1 MIPQS
6 SIDAWRATAP
16 WTRDLQ
22 VEQDLIMT
30 RAVAELFADDR
41 VRERVAVRG
50 GTALNKLYFGGGSRY
65 SEDIDLV
72 KITAG
77 KAGPLFDLIREKLD
91 SWLGKPKREVSE
103 ASIKLFYRFDSETD
117 PVVPMRLKVEVNMV
131 ENFSVLG
138 YQDLPFSVDSSWFA
152 GAAVVRTFALNE
164 LLGTKI
170 RALYQRRKGR
180 DLFDLWYAL
189 VYCDCDQQQITT
201 CFAKYME
208 HGGHR
213 IRRRELLTNLQEKS
227 SDRRFLTDV
236 LPLIRTGLDYDP
248 ATAFDLIAERLIFL
262 IPD

>member
-16 WTRDLQ
+16 WASDLQ
-22 VEQDLIMT
+22 IEQDLIVA
-30 RAVAELFADDR
+30 RAVAELFSNEHMRDL
-41 VRERVAVRG
+41 VAMRG
-50 GTALNKLYFGGGSRY
+50 GTVLNKFYFGGGSRY

-77 KAGPLFDLIREKLD
+77 KAGPLFDVIREALD

-103 ASIKLFYRFDSETD
+103 ASIKLIYRFQSEMD
-117 PVVPMRLKVEVNMV
+117 PAVSMRLKVEINMV

-138 YQDLPFSVDSSWFA
+138 YQDLPFSVDSNWFA
-152 GAAVVRTFALNE
+152 GTAIVRTFALNE
-164 LLGTKI
+164 LLGTKV

-189 VYCDCDQQQITT
+189 VYCDCDPRQIAT

-208 HGGHR
+208 HSERR
-213 IRRRELLTNLQEKS
+213 IRRRELLTNLQEKV

-236 LPLIRTGLDYDP
+236 SPLIRTGLDYDP
-248 ATAFDLIAERLIFL
+248 LAAFDLISAKLISL